1 MGRKSIESTS
11 LAHALFS
18 KVQLRLLSLLI
29 GHPERS
35 FHTSEIIRLAK
46 SGTGAVQ
53 RELIKLTKAG
63 VLLSLIDGNRK
74 TYRANT
80 QAPIFEELYGI
91 ILKTTGLVEPIRRA
105 LRQFQNQIKFAFV
118 YGSVA
123 NGTETASSDVDVMIV
138 GEGLSYSEVY
148 GALQMAEKAISRP
161 VNPNIMTL
169 SEWDQALIS
178 KNPFLKGLAEKPR
191 LIIFGKEHELQG
203 TRKSS

>member
-53 RELIKLTKAG
+53 REIIKLTKAG

>member
-80 QAPIFEELYGI
+80 PAPIFEELYGI